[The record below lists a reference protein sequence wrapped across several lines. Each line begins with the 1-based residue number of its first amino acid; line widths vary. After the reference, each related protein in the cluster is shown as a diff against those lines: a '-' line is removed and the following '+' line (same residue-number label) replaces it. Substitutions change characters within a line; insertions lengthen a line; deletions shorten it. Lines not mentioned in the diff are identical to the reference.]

1 MRNLVLFGA
10 AFVCSLL
17 FLTLGASS
25 EVYEFETVL
34 VQKDQGLEF
43 KNDVIWMEGDILIDG
58 TLSIE
63 NCQIN
68 VNRSLDFTTSEIRV
82 NSTGSLVL
90 KNTTITTQA
99 IEWDNS
105 TSNVSSEQYSHSMYT
120 VVSDGGSVVISNTSI
135 NYAMV
140 WLVGGDATLDN
151 TTLDGFNLPNYGIF
165 SEDTDLS
172 LDNVSLTNYSLGLRS
187 IGSYPVQ
194 ESVFF
199 SNCTTWMTQEWW
211 VTFSAVD
218 ESTSLPISGFE
229 IRQWDSDGSMLGSW
243 TWAKEYEIDSDGQK
257 LIHTSSFSSYLNLFF
272 AYVEDEWQQ
281 QITGNTDIIRK
292 YDINHTKV
300 TYDSATIF
308 VDESQLK
315 EANVIIPKWSIIN
328 LSVVLNNPTDL
339 NFNNLYLDL
348 EVNNQQAFA
357 RASFKLLSNTTLRE
371 NVTWPASITGPLSL
385 RISTKLVDYSDNIT
399 DYTITLSKFI
409 EVESTNVSKEE
420 SSNWGALFAVILL
433 LFLCSYIIYND
444 VEADEPDIDS
454 DSEQVFD
461 DSDNENGD
469 DEESLGDSEEE

>member
-25 EVYEFETVL
+25 EAHEFETLL
-34 VQKDQGLEF
+34 VQQDQNLEF
-43 KNDVIWMEGDILIDG
+43 KNDTIWMEGDILIDG

-82 NSTGSLVL
+82 NSTGFLVI
-90 KNTTITTQA
+90 KNTTITTQS

-135 NYAMV
+135 KYAMI

-187 IGSYPVQ
+187 IGSHPVQ

-199 SNCTTWMTQEWW
+199 SNCTTRMTQEWW

-218 ESTSLPISGFE
+218 ESTSLPINGFE

-243 TWAKEYEIDSDGQK
+243 NWAKEYEIDSEGQK
-257 LIHTSSFSSYLNLFF
+257 IIHTSSFTSHLNLYF

-281 QITGNTDIIRK
+281 RISGNTDIIRK
-292 YDINHTKV
+292 YNINHTSV
-300 TYDSATIF
+300 SYESAVIF
-308 VDESQLK
+308 VDGIQLK
-315 EANVIIPKWSIIN
+315 EASDIISKWSVIN
-328 LSVVLNNPTDL
+328 LSVVVDNPTDL
-339 NFNNLYLDL
+339 NFKNLYLDL
-348 EVNNQQAFA
+348 EVNNGQAFA
-357 RASFKLLSNTTLRE
+357 RTSFKLLNNTTLRE
-371 NVTWPASITGPLSL
+371 NVTWTASIEGPLSL
-385 RISTKLVDYSDNIT
+385 RVITKLVDASSGDAFDIS
-399 DYTITLSKFI
+399 LSKFI
-409 EVESTNVSKEE
+409 EIESSVVEDTE
-420 SSNWGALFAVILL
+420 SSNWGAFFAIFL
-433 LFLCSYIIYND
+433 LFLLCSYIIYND
-444 VEADEPDIDS
+444 VEAAETDMPSYSREVI
-454 DSEQVFD
+454 D
-461 DSDNENGD
+461 DSDDENREN
-469 DEESLGDSEEE
+469 EESSGENEEE